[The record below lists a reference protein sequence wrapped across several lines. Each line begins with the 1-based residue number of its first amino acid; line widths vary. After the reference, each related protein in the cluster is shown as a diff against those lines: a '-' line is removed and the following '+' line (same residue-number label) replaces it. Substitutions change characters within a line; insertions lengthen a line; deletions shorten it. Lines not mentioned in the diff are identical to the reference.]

1 MEWSDRGPTDAP
13 HGMKTTSEVLPT
25 VSRPDGLLWPS
36 MTSSGNDREKVPMF
50 DPIGKG
56 PICRLF
62 MHFGWCNWGHAY
74 DRPNA
79 WWIPVGIQKPDGPTL
94 VFHGMSFLCALISE
108 QLL

>member
-13 HGMKTTSEVLPT
+13 HGTTTASEVLPT

-56 PICRLF
+56 PKLPIFSHSASAIESVYEDWSQC
-62 MHFGWCNWGHAY
+62 
-74 DRPNA
+74 
-79 WWIPVGIQKPDGPTL
+79 L
-94 VFHGMSFLCALISE
+94 VDSRRYSKTPRSDSCSS
-108 QLL
+108 